1 MLGLSGRVDSAV
13 AARLLQERYEVTGLY
28 LDIGL
33 GGTGAADA
41 AAVAER
47 LGIPF
52 ETADIRAEL
61 EREVC
66 APFAADY
73 RAGRTPLPCARCN
86 PAVKFPALFALAGRI
101 GARYVSTGHY
111 ARVENGVL
119 KKGMPAND
127 QSYMLARLTRE
138 QLQKVIFPL
147 GDYEKNQ
154 VRALARGF
162 GIPVADK
169 PDSMEICFIPDGDYA
184 AWLERRGFSTPEGN
198 FVDKEGKVLG
208 RHRGI
213 HCYTLGQ
220 GRGLGVSGPHRYYV
234 TALRPDTNEV
244 VLSDGSDLGRDEVR
258 GTEPN
263 WLAVD
268 SLTGPMEVTVRLR
281 HPRPSWRPPWSRGG
295 TACFCGCTPPPAPP
309 PPRPAGGVL
318 RRRRRGGL
326 GLDCM
331 REKERTMDMKKLLGL
346 ALACALLL
354 TGCGARGGD
363 KGGGAGGQHHPPPGA
378 HRGGGGPAEAG
389 GGLRRGVWPV

>member
-1 MLGLSGRVDSAV
+1 MKEKIVLGLSGGVDSAV
-13 AARLLQERYEVTGLY
+13 AARLLQERYDVTGLY

-111 ARVENGVL
+111 ARVENGGL

-138 QLQKVIFPL
+138 QLQRVIFPL
-147 GDYEKNQ
+147 GDYEKAQ
-154 VRALARGF
+154 VRALARDF

-169 PDSMEICFIPDGDYA
+169 PDSMEICFIPDHDYA
-184 AWLERRGFSTPEGN
+184 KFIEENTG
-198 FVDKEGKVLG
+198 GKL
-208 RHRGI
+208 
-213 HCYTLGQ
+213 
-220 GRGLGVSGPHRYYV
+220 
-234 TALRPDTNEV
+234 
-244 VLSDGSDLGRDEVR
+244 
-258 GTEPN
+258 
-263 WLAVD
+263 
-268 SLTGPMEVTVRLR
+268 
-281 HPRPSWRPPWSRGG
+281 
-295 TACFCGCTPPPAPP
+295 CG
-309 PPRPAGGVL
+309 
-318 RRRRRGGL
+318 
-326 GLDCM
+326 
-331 REKERTMDMKKLLGL
+331 
-346 ALACALLL
+346 
-354 TGCGARGGD
+354 
-363 KGGGAGGQHHPPPGA
+363 
-378 HRGGGGPAEAG
+378 
-389 GGLRRGVWPV
+389 